1 MGRRLALLAA
11 LACLVPATAAA
22 ARSPKDPTLHAAPA
36 DVALAKTFLIAR
48 HDLPAG
54 FRDTGPDTSGSSSDD
69 LCKGVVQPDLHRLV
83 MTADVSSHDYQRTD
97 AATGF
102 TQMTTEA
109 GLFRTRGEAIE
120 SLRWFLA
127 LPKSKIESCFAEA
140 VRKGLPKTAKT
151 RGFRLQ
157 VAHRAVGDLHLDVWE
172 VVVRVQRN
180 ATWIPVDLVV
190 AAYRRGRALETL
202 TAVNV
207 GGGLEQ
213 ALMRGVSRTITTRL
227 LRASV

>member
-1 MGRRLALLAA
+1 VGRRLALLVA

-22 ARSPKDPTLHAAPA
+22 ARSPKDPTLHKTPA
-36 DVALAKTFLIAR
+36 DVALARTFLIAR
-48 HDLPAG
+48 PDLPSG
-54 FRDTGPDTSGSSSDD
+54 FRDTGPDTSGSGSDT

-83 MTADVSSHDYQRTD
+83 MTADVSSHDFQRTD
-97 AATGF
+97 SLTGF
-102 TQMTTEA
+102 TQVSTEA
-109 GLFRTRGEAIE
+109 GLFQTRGEATE
-120 SLRWFLA
+120 SMRWFLA

-151 RGFRLQ
+151 TGFHLQ
-157 VAHRAVGDLHLDVWE
+157 VAHRTVADLHLDVWE

-180 ATWIPVDLVV
+180 GNWIPVDLVV
-190 AAYRRGRALETL
+190 AEYRRGRALETL

-213 ALMRGVSRTITTRL
+213 TLMSGVSSRITTRL
-227 LRASV
+227 LHASV